1 MKIPF
6 TNKTATDT
14 IRENMNPDLLPFVYY
29 KDAIYPYEQAGL
41 GLATNSLHYGSLIFG
56 GMRGYIQEDGR
67 IAIFRMYDHYIRLMQ
82 AAKILAYDIEL
93 SFDTFRT
100 ILFELIKANK
110 PTQNFYIRPF
120 IFADK
125 AQLGPKLRNLSFVF
139 ATYMQTLNNYNNPE
153 IGMRMLTSS
162 FPKYSDNALSTK
174 AKVAGGYVNS
184 MMATHQANI
193 AGFDEALLFNN
204 EGYLAE
210 ASVANVL
217 IDVRGKL
224 LTPPLSAGALEG
236 ITMRSVVEL
245 LAFNNI
251 DVTYQNI
258 DRSTLYATDELII
271 TGTAVQISYA
281 QEVDG
286 RLIAKTPGPITTLLQ
301 EEMQKVMQNK
311 HELSK
316 KWLCFVE

>member
-6 TNKTATDT
+6 ARQTATET

-67 IAIFRMYDHYIRLMQ
+67 IALFRIYDHYARLMQ

-93 SFDTFRT
+93 SFDTFKN
-100 ILFELIKANK
+100 ILFELVKANK

-125 AQLGPKLRNLSFVF
+125 AQLGPKLHNLSFVF
-139 ATYMQTLNNYNNPE
+139 ATYMQTLNNYNDPTK
-153 IGMRMLTSS
+153 GMRMLTSS
-162 FPKYSDNALSTK
+162 FPKYSDNAISTK

-193 AGFDEALLFNN
+193 SGFDEALLFNHD
-204 EGYLAE
+204 GYLAE

-236 ITMRSVVEL
+236 ITMRSVAEL

-251 DVTYQNI
+251 ELSYQNI
-258 DRSTLYATDELII
+258 DRSTLYAADEMVI
-271 TGTAVQISYA
+271 TGTAVQISYG

-286 RLIAKTPGPITTLLQ
+286 RIISQTRGPITTLLQ
-301 EEMQKVMQNK
+301 EEMEKVIQNK
-311 HELSK
+311 HEFSN
-316 KWLCFVE
+316 KWLSFVE